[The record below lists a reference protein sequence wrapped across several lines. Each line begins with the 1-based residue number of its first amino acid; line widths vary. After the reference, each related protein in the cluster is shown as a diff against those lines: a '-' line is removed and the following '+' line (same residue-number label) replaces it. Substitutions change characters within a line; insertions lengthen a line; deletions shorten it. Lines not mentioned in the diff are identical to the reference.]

1 MPLGLPNHVFDISQF
16 VPENQLTVDLVHRYY
31 QEQAQIDGGKMDKFV
46 TVSDAKGLSFGY
58 YPTATL
64 PLVQLINSMPDQ
76 ATVLDHFFHG
86 AFGGSFL
93 NHIWLISAQTPIFPN
108 APAGIRRHARR
119 DGEPDHRRSDRRPTA
134 TSSTPR
140 TR

>member
-31 QEQAQIDGGKMDKFV
+31 QEQPQIDGGKMDKFV

-64 PLVQLINSMPDQ
+64 PLVQLIDSMPDQ

-93 NHIWLISAQTPIFPN
+93 NHMWLISAQTPTFPN
-108 APAGIRRHARR
+108 APAGIVATL
-119 DGEPDHRRSDRRPTA
+119 DAIGEPGHRRSGRRRTA
-134 TSSTPR
+134 SWSTRR